1 MTGVIP
7 DTFTGSSSF
16 LNEEIEYLEFESLID
31 EVSERLEANW
41 SYDLDNE
48 TYQIEF
54 IDDEGILHESVSV
67 TLEFCSEGFNEGRDL
82 IICSVLLGD
91 YTSDIHSHILPDM
104 LRLAQRLIFC
114 KLILTDDNQLM
125 LVGQAL
131 YQQEMAGDVITT
143 MVEELSTLAADFRLK
158 LESTSA

>member
-1 MTGVIP
+1 
-7 DTFTGSSSF
+7 
-16 LNEEIEYLEFESLID
+16 
-31 EVSERLEANW
+31 
-41 SYDLDNE
+41 
-48 TYQIEF
+48 
-54 IDDEGILHESVSV
+54 
-67 TLEFCSEGFNEGRDL
+67 
-82 IICSVLLGD
+82 
-91 YTSDIHSHILPDM
+91 M